1 MRKRD
6 EKRIRRHVQ
15 KILYILDDYQNDKD
29 AADLRESALCM
40 QKKMDECEARA
51 LETKQKN
58 VRSSVD
64 DDNDDD
70 EAEEAYDNLKKMIAR
85 AKEEVEGP
93 GYRTIGDVINF
104 LPDNALVHIH
114 SSCGMQFEYAG
125 DKTKEIFQR
134 LTCEE
139 ARRHLTR
146 YEKNIGVHA
155 ISMDMDY
162 LGGNTKRP
170 VAILEIP

>member
-29 AADLRESALCM
+29 ADDLRESALCM

-51 LETKQKN
+51 LEVKQKSTN
-58 VRSSVD
+58 PSAAEY
-64 DDNDDD
+64 DD
-70 EAEEAYDNLKKMIAR
+70 ENNTEPYGNLKKMIAR
-85 AKEEVEGP
+85 VKEEVEGP
-93 GYRTIGDVINF
+93 GYRTIGNIINF

-114 SSCGMQFEYAG
+114 SSCGMQFVYAG

-139 ARRHLTR
+139 ARRYLTR

-162 LGGNTKRP
+162 LGGNAKRP

>member
-29 AADLRESALCM
+29 ADDLRESALCM
-40 QKKMDECEARA
+40 QKKIDECEARI
-51 LETKQKN
+51 LEVKQK
-58 VRSSVD
+58 STKSTEY
-64 DDNDDD
+64 DNEKRLDPY
-70 EAEEAYDNLKKMIAR
+70 ENLKKMIAR

-93 GYRTIGDVINF
+93 GYRTIGNIINF

-114 SSCGMQFEYAG
+114 SSCGIQFVYAG

-139 ARRHLTR
+139 ARRYLTR